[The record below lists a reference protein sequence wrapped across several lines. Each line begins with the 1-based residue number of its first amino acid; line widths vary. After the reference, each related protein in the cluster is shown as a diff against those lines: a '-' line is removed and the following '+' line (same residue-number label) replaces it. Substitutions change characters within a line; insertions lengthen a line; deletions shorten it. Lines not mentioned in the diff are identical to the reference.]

1 MADNKNKKYVVV
13 RGRIRVSDSEYDSPA
28 DAADEL
34 SHWKKILQKWPDG
47 TTVEIVEKDD
57 RKHRIW

>member
-1 MADNKNKKYVVV
+1 MADNKNKKYVIV
-13 RGRIRVSDSEYDSPA
+13 RSGVRVSDSEYESPVE
-28 DAADEL
+28 AAEEF